1 MKKWFR
7 IAAGSVLLALV
18 YALAVNF
25 IVIGG
30 AKPYIADPADV
41 GTGYDCILVLGCQV
55 NGETPSDMLRD
66 RLDRAVALYKAGVS
80 DTLLLS
86 GDHLSREGYDE
97 VTAMQKYVLG
107 QGVPQEAIR
116 LDLAGFSTYESMYRA
131 GEVFG
136 MRRVL
141 VVTQPYH
148 LYRAVYVARR
158 LGLEATGT
166 QSMPNRYVYPLY
178 NQVREVLARNKDFLY
193 TIIKPEP

>member
-1 MKKWFR
+1 MKIWFR
-7 IAAGSVLLALV
+7 IAAGLVLLVLVVALT
-18 YALAVNF
+18 VNF

-30 AKPYIADPADV
+30 AKSHIADPADV

-97 VTAMQKYVLG
+97 VTAMQKYVVG

-136 MRRVL
+136 MRQVL

-193 TIIKPEP
+193 SFVKPKP

>member
-7 IAAGSVLLALV
+7 IAAGLVLLVLVVALT
-18 YALAVNF
+18 VNF

-30 AKPYIADPADV
+30 AKSHVADPADV

-97 VTAMQKYVLG
+97 VTAMQKYVVG

-131 GEVFG
+131 REVFG
-136 MRRVL
+136 MRQVL

-193 TIIKPEP
+193 SFVKPKP

>member
-1 MKKWFR
+1 M
-7 IAAGSVLLALV
+7 
-18 YALAVNF
+18 
-25 IVIGG
+25 
-30 AKPYIADPADV
+30 
-41 GTGYDCILVLGCQV
+41 LGCQV

-97 VTAMQKYVLG
+97 VTAMQKYVVG

-136 MRRVL
+136 MRQVL

-193 TIIKPEP
+193 SFVKPKP